1 MEEAGP
7 YLSIIIFVLCLA
19 LEFVFYGFGCAIQN
33 LNGAEIERRSLE
45 KKDVRSIRLH
55 KFLETPTQFINTVQ
69 LVVTS
74 INIMMGWFYLQRF
87 LEYIEQFTEVKL
99 ISIFVTAILLIYV
112 LLTFGVLV
120 PKRLGTRYSEK
131 WAYHCINMIYYITK
145 IMIPFTFL
153 VTISTNG
160 ILRLFG
166 LNPDDDLYDVTEEEI
181 ISMVN
186 EGHEQGVLQA
196 SEAEMITKIFELGDK
211 EAKDIMINRQNMI
224 AIDGNMHFKKAINF
238 MLKERNSRYPVYD
251 ENIDHIIGILHLRDA
266 MRIHSANEKRDCPIC
281 EIEDLIR
288 EVKFIPETRN
298 IDLLFKEMQS
308 SKVQMVIV
316 VDEYGQTSGLV
327 SMEDILEEI
336 VGNILDEYDVADDYI
351 EETGNDEYIIEGMT
365 PLEELEDKLNICFY
379 EDEFDTLN
387 GFLISK
393 LDRIPEENEEFEI
406 EVEGYNFKVLTVEN
420 KMIQSVL
427 VTKSKIL
434 TDAESPILV
443 EV

>member
-7 YLSIIIFVLCLA
+7 YASILIFVIFLSM
-19 LEFVFYGFGCAIQN
+19 EFVFYGFGCAIQN
-33 LNGAEIERRSLE
+33 LNGAEVERRSLE
-45 KKDVRSIRLH
+45 KKDKRSIRLNE
-55 KFLETPTQFINTVQ
+55 FLEMPTQYINTVQ
-69 LVVTS
+69 LVVTL
-74 INIMMGWFYLQRF
+74 INIIMGWFYLEKF
-87 LEYIEQFTEVKL
+87 LKYIEQFTEYRI
-99 ISIFVTAILLIYV
+99 ISVVITVILLIYV

-131 WAYHCINMIYYITK
+131 WAYGCINIIYYITK
-145 IMIPFTFL
+145 ILIPFTFL

-160 ILRLFG
+160 FLRLFG
-166 LNPDDDLYDVTEEEI
+166 MNPDDDLYDVTEEEI

-224 AIDGNMHFKKAINF
+224 AIDGHMHFKEAICF

-251 ENIDHIIGILHLRDA
+251 DNIDHIIGILHLRDA
-266 MRIHSANEKRDCPIC
+266 MRIHSADEKRDCPIC

-336 VGNILDEYDVADDYI
+336 VGNILDEYDVDDDYI

-365 PLEELEDKLNICFY
+365 PLEELEEKLNINFY
-379 EDEFDTLN
+379 EEEFDTLN

-393 LDRIPEENEEFEI
+393 LDKIPEKNEDFEI
-406 EVEGYNFKVLTVEN
+406 DVDGYNFKVLTVEN

-427 VTKSKIL
+427 VTKTKTLIDEES
-434 TDAESPILV
+434 TTTVDA
-443 EV
+443 